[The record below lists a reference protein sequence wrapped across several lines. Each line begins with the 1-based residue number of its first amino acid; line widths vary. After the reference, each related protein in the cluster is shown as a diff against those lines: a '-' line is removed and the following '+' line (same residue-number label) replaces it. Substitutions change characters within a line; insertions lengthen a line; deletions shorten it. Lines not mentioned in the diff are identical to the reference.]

1 MSKIWQITLNKTTC
15 TIWTLCIGH
24 CVTNMNGGGSKSPQ
38 IHKSQGEKKGHQTW
52 DKSRCSCNCVCEVHY
67 KTQLIKSIIWQRNEF
82 KIYTM
87 PIQNT
92 LFIYTHTKKEKEKKK
107 KFIIFF
113 LPWYAWNNKTKQ
125 KIYKKINN
133 IWNRNN
139 NDVKH
144 EDTKNKLLV
153 Q

>member
-1 MSKIWQITLNKTTC
+1 
-15 TIWTLCIGH
+15 
-24 CVTNMNGGGSKSPQ
+24 
-38 IHKSQGEKKGHQTW
+38 
-52 DKSRCSCNCVCEVHY
+52 
-67 KTQLIKSIIWQRNEF
+67 
-82 KIYTM
+82 M

-133 IWNRNN
+133 IWKRNN

-144 EDTKNKLLV
+144 EDNKNKLLV